1 MTRLNQKVD
10 NNFSLSC
17 NQKIQYQYSIFND
30 PKFISLHSQN
40 YVKLFSYFLIEDKT
54 KSCRGVITFGKDSY
68 NNLRS
73 PLNGSFGGFQFSK
86 NIYFETKEKFINLVL
101 NDLENLNP
109 NTIEITLPPDI
120 YNLENNTYQ
129 LSTLLRNK
137 FLIEKIEINQYIDL
151 DNYDFNKSI
160 KSGNKKNIKKCIRE
174 NIQFKE
180 LDSNQ
185 NELAYK
191 IIESNRIRR
200 KYNISMSWEDLNKM
214 IKEFPDNFLNFGLF
228 SQEEMIAA
236 AICIKISEEI
246 LYVFYW
252 GEIETYQKI
261 SPVSFL
267 SYKIASYCKLKKI
280 KILDLGT
287 SSHNSVPNLGLINFK
302 KSIGA
307 LCCNKLKLIK
317 TFPKNN
323 LNKIN

>member
-1 MTRLNQKVD
+1 MKRLIQKVN

-30 PKFISLHSQN
+30 PKFISTFAKLC
-40 YVKLFSYFLIEDKT
+40 KLFSYFLIEDKT

-109 NTIEITLPPDI
+109 NTIETSDI

-160 KSGNKKNIKKCIRE
+160 KSGNKKNIKK
-174 NIQFKE
+174 
-180 LDSNQ
+180 
-185 NELAYK
+185 
-191 IIESNRIRR
+191 
-200 KYNISMSWEDLNKM
+200 
-214 IKEFPDNFLNFGLF
+214 
-228 SQEEMIAA
+228 
-236 AICIKISEEI
+236 
-246 LYVFYW
+246 
-252 GEIETYQKI
+252 
-261 SPVSFL
+261 
-267 SYKIASYCKLKKI
+267 
-280 KILDLGT
+280 
-287 SSHNSVPNLGLINFK
+287 
-302 KSIGA
+302 
-307 LCCNKLKLIK
+307 
-317 TFPKNN
+317 
-323 LNKIN
+323 